1 MVGELR
7 CYDAREASHGAPYHF
22 PRHNAKPNEVSCP
35 RQSCIG
41 LEEVADGIW
50 PIYFGRVLLARSD
63 ERDYILRD

>member
-1 MVGELR
+1 MAHPIIFRATTPSLMKYPVPGNL
-7 CYDAREASHGAPYHF
+7 
-22 PRHNAKPNEVSCP
+22 CP